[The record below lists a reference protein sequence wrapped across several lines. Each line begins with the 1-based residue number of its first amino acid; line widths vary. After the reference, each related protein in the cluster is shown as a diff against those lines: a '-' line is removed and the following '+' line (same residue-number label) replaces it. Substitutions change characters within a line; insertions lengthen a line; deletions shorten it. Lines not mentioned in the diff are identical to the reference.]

1 MTTLQQRLHPHP
13 DVVDTELDGHE
24 TVLLHLET
32 TRYYSLNATGTRIW
46 KGLRQGLSLQ
56 EISEGLQQ
64 EFVVQADRADTSVL
78 ALADELGRQHL
89 VVSVDGGI
97 VADRRT

>member
-13 DVVDTELDGHE
+13 DVVDTELDGYE

-32 TRYYSLNATGTRIW
+32 KLYYSLNATGTRIW
-46 KGLRQGLSLQ
+46 KSLRQGLSLQ
-56 EISEGLQQ
+56 EISDRLQE
-64 EFVVQADRADTSVL
+64 EFVVEADRANASVL
-78 ALADELGRQHL
+78 ALADDLARQCL
-89 VVSVDGGI
+89 VISGEGGT